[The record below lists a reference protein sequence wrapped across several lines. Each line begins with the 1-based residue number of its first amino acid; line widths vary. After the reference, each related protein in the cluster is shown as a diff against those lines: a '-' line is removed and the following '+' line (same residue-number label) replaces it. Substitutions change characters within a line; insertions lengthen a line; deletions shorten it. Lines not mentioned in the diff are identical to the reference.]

1 MASNTKPITQADFAR
16 EMGVSRKTITQ
27 WKSDGRIV
35 MIGNLVDAAAS
46 RALVDE
52 TTGSLSKKRR
62 GVRAKV
68 TEPARVTG
76 KVTTYDP
83 DLVPKSVSD
92 IAWAIDSGAFDL
104 AALLLPATPIDRV
117 KAIVAEWVAAQ
128 RRAWVGGKGLP
139 ASEADCG
146 WPSPPPGFTRWSDH
160 PLFTEGSVSD
170 ADWIEIEAEAGRPA
184 A

>member
-1 MASNTKPITQADFAR
+1 M
-16 EMGVSRKTITQ
+16 SRKTITQ